1 MLNIQERVP
10 TTIQNPNADEKIL
23 FNDATDGKLK
33 TKDSSGVIEELSTD
47 LVGVP
52 TGGATGEVLAK
63 ASATDGD
70 VEWIDPTGGVKEYV
84 ALLTQTGTDAPVAT
98 VLKNTLGGT
107 IVWTYSNFGRY
118 IGTLAGAFTANTII
132 DRKFNEVINED
143 GTYTGGKGWFLH
155 KIDVNSVYLKS
166 INTSEAYED
175 DIITV
180 PQLIK
185 IEVYP

>member
-10 TTIQNPNADEKIL
+10 TTIQNPNPDEKIL

-70 VEWIDPTGGVKEYV
+70 VEWVDPTGGVKEYV
-84 ALLTQTGTDAPVAT
+84 ALLTQTGTNAPVAT

-107 IVWTYSNFGRY
+107 VVWTYSDNGRY
-118 IGTLAGAFTANTII
+118 TGTLAGVFLINKTLFNSGICNLGAETPSGFFTSHRI
-132 DRKFNEVINED
+132 DDDSIRVE
-143 GTYTGGKGWFLH
+143 TYTFTDPIALG
-155 KIDVNSVYLKS
+155 N
-166 INTSEAYED
+166 
-175 DIITV
+175 DILNIS
-180 PQLIK
+180 LIK

>member
-33 TKDSSGVIEELSTD
+33 TKDSSGVIETL
-47 LVGVP
+47 
-52 TGGATGEVLAK
+52 ATTEALA
-63 ASATDGD
+63 AEALAT
-70 VEWIDPTGGVKEYV
+70 EPKIYV
-84 ALLTQTGTDAPVAT
+84 ALLSQTGTDAPVAT

>member
-10 TTIQNPNADEKIL
+10 TTIQNPNLDEKIL

-33 TKDSSGVIEELSTD
+33 TKDSSGVVEELSTD
-47 LVGVP
+47 LTGVP

-70 VEWIDPTGGVKEYV
+70 VEWVDPIGGVKEYV
-84 ALLTQTGTDAPVAT
+84 ALLSQNGENAPVAT

-107 IVWTYSNFGRY
+107 VVWTYASVGNY
-118 IGTLAGAFTANTII
+118 NATLIGAFIENKVFLPKGLI
-132 DRKFNEVINED
+132 RGVIGDEFYFTMIRQSDDVVSLLVQTELMVELD
-143 GTYTGGKGWFLH
+143 GFGN
-155 KIDVNSVYLKS
+155 I
-166 INTSEAYED
+166 
-175 DIITV
+175 
-180 PQLIK
+180 PIK